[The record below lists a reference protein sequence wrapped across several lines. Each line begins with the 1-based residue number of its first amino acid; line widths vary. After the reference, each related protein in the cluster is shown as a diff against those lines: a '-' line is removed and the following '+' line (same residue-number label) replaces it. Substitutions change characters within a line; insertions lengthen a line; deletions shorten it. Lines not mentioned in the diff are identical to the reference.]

1 MTADLLLQELPL
13 VAILRGVTPQRV
25 HGVAEALFA
34 AGFRAIEVPLNSPEP
49 LKSIEALAKHFGDRC
64 LTGAGTVL
72 TTQQADQ
79 VANAGGKL
87 MVTPNTNP
95 DVIAR
100 GVQQGLTVMP
110 GFYTPSEGFAA
121 ITAGAKYLKL
131 FPASSGGIG
140 HLQAMLAVLP
150 KTILVYA
157 VGGVGAGNMSE
168 WRKAGAAGFGLG
180 SELFK
185 PDFTDEEI
193 ATRAQRCVAAFKA
206 AG

>member
-1 MTADLLLQELPL
+1 MTPDLLLAELPL
-13 VAILRGVTPQRV
+13 VAILRGVTPARIE
-25 HGVAEALFA
+25 GVAAALFE
-34 AGFRAIEVPLNSPEP
+34 AGIRAIEVPLNSPEP
-49 LKSIEALAKHFGDRC
+49 FKSIEILAKTFGDRC

-72 TTQQADQ
+72 SLSDVDR
-79 VANAGGKL
+79 VAEAGGKL

-95 DVIAR
+95 QVIAR
-100 GVQQGLTVMP
+100 GVEKGLTVMP
-110 GFYTPSEGFAA
+110 GFFTPSEGFAA
-121 ITAGAKYLKL
+121 IAAGAKTLKL

-150 KTILVYA
+150 KTVPVYA

-185 PDFTDEEI
+185 PDFNDEDI
-193 ATRAQRCVAAFKA
+193 AARARKCVAAFKA
-206 AG
+206 AS

>member
-1 MTADLLLQELPL
+1 MTADLLLKELPL

-25 HGVAEALFA
+25 EGVAQALFG

-49 LKSIEALAKHFGDRC
+49 LKSIATLAKAFGDRC

-72 TTQQADQ
+72 SESQVDQ
-79 VANAGGKL
+79 VADAGGKL
-87 MVTPNTNP
+87 LVTPNTNP
-95 DVIAR
+95 VVIAR
-100 GVQQGLTVMP
+100 GVSRGLTVMP

-121 ITAGAKYLKL
+121 VAAGAKTLKL
-131 FPASSGGIG
+131 FPASTGGIG

-150 KTILVYA
+150 KTIPVYA

-193 ATRAQRCVAAFKA
+193 ATRARRCVAAFKD

>member
-25 HGVAEALFA
+25 HGVAEALFD

-49 LKSIEALAKHFGDRC
+49 LKSIEALAKQFGDRC

-72 TTQQADQ
+72 TPQQADS
-79 VANAGGKL
+79 VADAGGKL

-100 GVQQGLTVMP
+100 GVQRGLTVMP

-121 ITAGAKYLKL
+121 VAAGAKYLKL

-150 KTILVYA
+150 KTIPVYA

-185 PDFTDEEI
+185 PDFSDADI
-193 ATRAQRCVAAFKA
+193 ATRAQKCVAAFKVA
-206 AG
+206 L

>member
-1 MTADLLLQELPL
+1 MTADALLAEMPL
-13 VAILRGVTPQRV
+13 VAILRGVTPARIE
-25 HGVAEALFA
+25 GIAEALFE
-34 AGFRAIEVPLNSPEP
+34 AGLRAIEVPLNSPEP
-49 LKSIEALAKHFGDRC
+49 LKSIALLAQQFGDRC

-72 TTQQADQ
+72 TPEDVDR
-79 VANAGGKL
+79 VAEAGGKL
-87 MVTPNTNP
+87 LVTPNTNP
-95 DVIAR
+95 AVIAR
-100 GVQQGLTVMP
+100 GVEKGLTVMP

-121 ITAGAKYLKL
+121 VAAGARYLKL

-150 KTILVYA
+150 KTVPVYA

-180 SELFK
+180 SDLFK
-185 PDFTDEEI
+185 PDFSDADI
-193 ATRAQRCVAAFKA
+193 AARARRCVEAFKA

>member
-1 MTADLLLQELPL
+1 MTADALLAEMPL
-13 VAILRGVTPQRV
+13 VAILRGVTPARIE
-25 HGVAEALFA
+25 GIAEALFE
-34 AGFRAIEVPLNSPEP
+34 AGLRAIEVPLNSPEP
-49 LKSIEALAKHFGDRC
+49 LKSIALLAQQFGDRC

-72 TTQQADQ
+72 TPEDVDR
-79 VANAGGKL
+79 VAEAGGKL
-87 MVTPNTNP
+87 LVTPNTNP
-95 DVIAR
+95 AVIAR
-100 GVQQGLTVMP
+100 GVEKGLTVMP

-121 ITAGAKYLKL
+121 VAAGARYLKL

-150 KTILVYA
+150 KTVPVYA

-180 SELFK
+180 SDLFK
-185 PDFTDEEI
+185 PDFSDADI
-193 ATRAQRCVAAFKA
+193 AARARKCVAAFKS

>member
-100 GVQQGLTVMP
+100 GVQRGLTVMP

-121 ITAGAKYLKL
+121 IAAGAKYLKL

-150 KTILVYA
+150 KTIPVYA

>member
-1 MTADLLLQELPL
+1 MTPDLLLAELPL
-13 VAILRGVTPQRV
+13 VAILRGVTPARIE
-25 HGVAEALFA
+25 GVADALFA
-34 AGFRAIEVPLNSPEP
+34 AGIRAIEVPLNSPNP
-49 LKSIEALAKHFGDRC
+49 FCSIEALARIYGERC

-72 TTQQADQ
+72 TRAQVDQLAD
-79 VANAGGKL
+79 AGGKL
-87 MVTPNTNP
+87 MVTPNTDP
-95 DVIAR
+95 GVIAR
-100 GVQQGLTVMP
+100 GVEKGLTVMP

-121 ITAGAKYLKL
+121 VTAGAKYLKL

-150 KTILVYA
+150 KTVPVYA

-185 PDFTDEEI
+185 PDFMD
-193 ATRAQRCVAAFKA
+193 ADVGARARKCVAAFKA
-206 AG
+206 AS

>member
-1 MTADLLLQELPL
+1 MSADLLLKELPL
-13 VAILRGVTPQRV
+13 VAILRGVTPERV
-25 HGVAEALFA
+25 EGVAEALFG

-49 LKSIEALAKHFGDRC
+49 FKSIGILAKTFGDRC

-72 TTQQADQ
+72 SESQVDQ
-79 VANAGGKL
+79 VADAGGKL
-87 MVTPNTNP
+87 LVTPNTNP
-95 DVIAR
+95 QVIAR
-100 GVQQGLTVMP
+100 GVKHGLTVMP

-121 ITAGAKYLKL
+121 VVAGAKYLKL

-150 KTILVYA
+150 KTVPVYA

-185 PDFTDEEI
+185 PDFSDDDI
-193 ATRAQRCVAAFKA
+193 AARARRCVTAFKD